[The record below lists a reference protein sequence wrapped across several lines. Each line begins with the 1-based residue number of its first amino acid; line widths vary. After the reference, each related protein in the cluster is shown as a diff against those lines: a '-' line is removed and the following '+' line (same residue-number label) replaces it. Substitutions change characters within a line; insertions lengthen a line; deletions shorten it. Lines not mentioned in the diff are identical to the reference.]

1 MQSRKRKRSLAVAAR
16 RYRGWCS
23 HASILFLSFYYVYI
37 IFQGGA
43 YMSNEELRA
52 MYKERLK
59 REKQYYIAEAT
70 GIDKAILSRFKNNKI
85 NSYFFRH
92 RLQ

>member
-1 MQSRKRKRSLAVAAR
+1 MPLF
-16 RYRGWCS
+16 
-23 HASILFLSFYYVYI
+23 FLSLFYVYI

-85 NSYFFRH
+85 DLYPHLFKKLESY
-92 RLQ
+92 LLNN